1 MLYQIYL
8 RELKMSRS
16 FLQKERQRI
25 FRDLIRQY
33 QQDGYD
39 IREAKSMA
47 KKDTDDIM
55 SDKETFVDNYVQ
67 DTWGDINDNE

>member
-1 MLYQIYL
+1 
-8 RELKMSRS
+8 MSRS

-67 DTWGDINDNE
+67 DTWGDIDDNE